1 MVTTELPELKEKLET
16 LVWLDT
22 DTQDQL
28 ETQVHQATQEPLE
41 RTDTTEDMVGQED
54 KVPTD

>member
-1 MVTTELPELKEKLET
+1 MVTTEHPEPRENLET
-16 LVWLDT
+16 LVWLDM

-41 RTDTTEDMVGQED
+41 RTDTTEDMVE
-54 KVPTD
+54 

>member
-41 RTDTTEDMVGQED
+41 RMDTTEDMVGQED

>member
-1 MVTTELPELKEKLET
+1 MVTTEHPEPRENLET
-16 LVWLDT
+16 LVWLDM

-28 ETQVHQATQEPLE
+28 ETQVHQATQELLE
-41 RTDTTEDMVGQED
+41 RTDTTEDMVEQDD

>member
-1 MVTTELPELKEKLET
+1 MVTTELPELRENLET
-16 LVWLDT
+16 LVWQDT

-41 RTDTTEDMVGQED
+41 RTDTTEDTVGQDD
-54 KVPTD
+54 KVQTD